1 MNLRTPKTFV
11 RIDISDAPQEAL
23 IQQESLDP
31 GAAGSR
37 LLHKFFNANFKRVSA
52 EGTQLFRE
60 RLCRQIGQAPK
71 SPRIGIA
78 QLAIIIEQETGVG
91 MFFARLRGGIR
102 SDLPSHPE
110 MHEQR
115 GRRRIAVRGGRTSA
129 ARGRKSQQHEL
140 AVALNGF
147 DLPAWKMLFE
157 GRRVIDE
164 IRFPE
169 PYGQNPPPHNR
180 SPQAS
185 RYCFDFRK
193 FWHEGITIKIA
204 HPLAATQF
212 HNTVSL
218 RSTISR
224 IFSRHFFW

>member
-1 MNLRTPKTFV
+1 MNLCAPQTFV
-11 RIDISDAPQEAL
+11 RIDISDAPQIAL
-23 IQQESLDP
+23 IKQQRLDP

-37 LLHKFFNANFKRVSA
+37 LLHKFFNANFERVGA
-52 EGTQLFRE
+52 EGPQLFRE
-60 RLCRQIGQAPK
+60 RPCRQIGEAPK
-71 SPRIGIA
+71 SPRIGIT
-78 QLAIIIEQETGVG
+78 QLAIIVEQETGVG
-91 MFFARLRGGIR
+91 MFFPRLRRGIR
-102 SDLPSHPE
+102 SDLPSHPK

-115 GRRRIAVRGGRTSA
+115 GRSRIAVRRGRTSA
-129 ARGRKSQQHEL
+129 ARGRKPQQHEL

-147 DLPAWKMLFE
+147 DLPAGKMLFE

-169 PYGQNPPPHNR
+169 PHGENPPPHNR

-204 HPLAATQF
+204 HPLAATQSR
-212 HNTVSL
+212 NTIPS
-218 RSTISR
+218 RSAISR